1 MDRALG
7 PPDSPGTGRRA
18 RLAIAACAL
27 AGLLLRLGFGFGY
40 WVGRPLTLD
49 EQEYLTLAGNLA
61 SGRGFTYQVP
71 DQQGVTPDHVSRAP
85 LYPLFLAGVFT
96 LASAADQPVS
106 SVPGSVKLAQS
117 LVGGVGI
124 WLIAMLALRAAGT
137 RAGVAAAAIAA
148 VYPPLAWMCAY
159 ALSEPLYSVLA
170 LWTVLLLGAVLDR
183 LTPAPGRPVARV
195 LLAGVVAGLA
205 TLTRP
210 AMLVFLLLAGLWML
224 ARRRVALLA
233 AFALGALLV
242 VAPWTVRN
250 VREHHRL
257 ILVASEGGVTF
268 WVGNNPLARGEG
280 DLAANPELKR
290 ARQAIRQRFAGLTE
304 EQLEPIYYRE
314 ALGFIASRPIDWA
327 WLLVRKAF
335 YLVVPAG
342 PSYTLH
348 SRLYFWTSVLSYG
361 LLLPLAGLGLLTLGR
376 QRTPP
381 RTLGLL
387 VLASVLVALIF
398 FPQERFRI
406 PVIDPSLIVC
416 AAAWLSGTP
425 AAASREER
433 ERVHR

>member
-1 MDRALG
+1 
-7 PPDSPGTGRRA
+7 
-18 RLAIAACAL
+18 
-27 AGLLLRLGFGFGY
+27 
-40 WVGRPLTLD
+40 
-49 EQEYLTLAGNLA
+49 
-61 SGRGFTYQVP
+61 
-71 DQQGVTPDHVSRAP
+71 
-85 LYPLFLAGVFT
+85 
-96 LASAADQPVS
+96 
-106 SVPGSVKLAQS
+106 
-117 LVGGVGI
+117 
-124 WLIAMLALRAAGT
+124 
-137 RAGVAAAAIAA
+137 
-148 VYPPLAWMCAY
+148 
-159 ALSEPLYSVLA
+159 
-170 LWTVLLLGAVLDR
+170 
-183 LTPAPGRPVARV
+183 
-195 LLAGVVAGLA
+195 
-205 TLTRP
+205 
-210 AMLVFLLLAGLWML
+210 VFLLLAGLWML

-290 ARQAIRQRFAGLTE
+290 ARQAIRQRFPGLTE

-314 ALGFIASRPIDWA
+314 ALGFIASHPVDWA

-335 YLVVPAG
+335 YLVAPVG

-361 LLLPLAGLGLLTLGR
+361 LLLPLAGVGLLTLGR
-376 QRTPP
+376 LRTPP

-433 ERVHR
+433 KRVHG